1 MLAKLVSHP
10 LDVAK
15 KRYQVAGLQ
24 RSLSYGA
31 RVDQKLVVMPLLK
44 CLAEIQAKE
53 GIQGLWKGTVP
64 SLIKA
69 APAAAVTFAAYEA
82 FVNWMSPLQEATAA
96 KKTAEKQK

>member
-31 RVDQKLVVMPLLK
+31 RVDQQLVVMPLFK

-53 GIQGLWKGTVP
+53 GLQGLWKGSVP

-82 FVNWMSPLQEATAA
+82 FVRWMTPLEDETAA
-96 KKTAEKQK
+96 KKSEQQEG